1 VLADEPV
8 GGRRVG
14 GGQGCCAGVSDDSC
28 VAVVDI
34 GGGVHPDSGMAMIVV
49 IPPVERGTERAR
61 VLHRAKR
68 VGEVGPVLQGLV
80 RYAGD
85 RLPRSWVIPAMTLC
99 DWRARDFRALSCSRA
114 DRD

>member
-1 VLADEPV
+1 VAEPLGV
-8 GGRRVG
+8 GGVG
-14 GGQGCCAGVSDDSC
+14 GVEGLLSQEPDAVGG
-28 VAVVDI
+28 AVVDRGWGVQSDPGMTVLMVVVAEELLAEGAGI
-34 GGGVHPDSGMAMIVV
+34 GKAAE
-49 IPPVERGTERAR
+49 PVRKDRG
-61 VLHRAKR
+61 
-68 VGEVGPVLQGLV
+68 VLQGLV